1 MFGVNTAATEWIR
14 VLRADPAA
22 RRRLVCF
29 PPGGGSATAYR
40 ALAQHLGTGVEVTAV
55 QYPGRQDRLG
65 DPVITDLPALAG
77 AVAADLL
84 RSPGAPRVLFG
95 HSMGATVAYETA
107 RALAAAG
114 QAPAALIVSGRPD
127 PAYVETGRLHRDSDA
142 ALIDHLELL
151 AADPVP
157 VRLLRTEPGLADLV
171 LPAVRADY
179 QAVETYR
186 HRPGPALTCP
196 VATLVSTEDPT
207 TTPAQAEQWA
217 TVTDGPFTL
226 ATFAGGHFYLDEQP
240 AEVAREI
247 TRHLN

>member
-1 MFGVNTAATEWIR
+1 MGVNTAATEWIR

-22 RRRLVCF
+22 HRRLVCF

-40 ALAQHLGTGVEVTAV
+40 ELAKHLGPGIDVTAV

-65 DPVITDLPALAG
+65 DPVITEMHALADRIAEDVLRRSG
-77 AVAADLL
+77 AA
-84 RSPGAPRVLFG
+84 RVLFG

-107 RALAAAG
+107 RRLAAAG
-114 QAPAALIVSGRPD
+114 RPAAGLIVSGRPA
-127 PAYVETGRLHRDSDA
+127 PAVVETGRLHRASDA
-142 ALIDHLELL
+142 ALIDDLERL
-151 AADPVP
+151 AADPAP

-186 HRPGPALTCP
+186 HQPGPALTCP
-196 VATLVSTEDPT
+196 VVALVSTEDPT
-207 TTPAQAEQWA
+207 TTIDQAEQWR
-217 TVTDGPFTL
+217 TVTEGPFSMR
-226 ATFAGGHFYLDEQP
+226 TFPGGHFYLDEQP
-240 AEVAREI
+240 AAVAQEI